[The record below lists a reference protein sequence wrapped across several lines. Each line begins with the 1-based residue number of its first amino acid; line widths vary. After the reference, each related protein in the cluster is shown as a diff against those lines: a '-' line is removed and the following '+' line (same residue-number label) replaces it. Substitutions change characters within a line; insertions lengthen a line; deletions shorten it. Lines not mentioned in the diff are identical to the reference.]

1 MIETT
6 HQLWAYRCIVNVNYG
21 FWGTELCRHGIL
33 YNLWF
38 MEFIGCY
45 IHKEE
50 KPTKL
55 WLDEDGLVRCLAFSV
70 WKGTRTKQNT
80 V

>member
-1 MIETT
+1 
-6 HQLWAYRCIVNVNYG
+6 
-21 FWGTELCRHGIL
+21 
-33 YNLWF
+33 
-38 MEFIGCY
+38 MEFMGCY

-55 WLDEDGLVRCLAFSV
+55 WLDEDGLVSCLAFSV
-70 WKGTRTKQNT
+70 WKGTRTKKK